1 MKRKKR
7 QKRIILGI
15 FLGLSFILITGA
27 TTRLYHY
34 GRSLYAKI
42 ELFSEIIVK
51 IKNEYVEEKDPQELI
66 EDAIKGV
73 VSGLDPH
80 TTYLSAEYFKQWN
93 QNYEGYSGIG
103 VTFDIVKNKI
113 TIMSVFDDG
122 PSDKVGLMAGDRI
135 IAIAGKSAIGMKRD
149 EVPLTLMG
157 PRGTKVEVTIERRG
171 WDKGRN
177 FIITR
182 DRVHVKSIP
191 YAFMI
196 NTGTGYIGII
206 RFSSTT
212 GEELREALQKLETQG
227 MKQLILDLRG
237 NGGGRLDA
245 AVDVVDKFLPRN
257 KRIVYTKGR
266 VRGSYRE
273 FFSTDRSTHPI
284 QPLIVLLNR
293 ASASGSE
300 IVAGAMQDWDRGLI
314 LGETSFG
321 KGLVQ
326 RQYPFKDGSALFM
339 TTARYY
345 TPSGR
350 LIQRS
355 YDDKSL
361 EEYYLE
367 VANDSLGRVEGIDD
381 SRPSFKT
388 LILGRQVYGG
398 GGITPDAFIP
408 SDNDTLTTIVRKIVT
423 SPHRL
428 LYTYSE
434 EYVKNHPELGKD
446 TNYFIRN
453 YQPNGRILQQF
464 LAHIRNSGL
473 KITNEEFLRN
483 KRDIQYYLKQSI
495 AAEIWGDEAR
505 YKVRMLR
512 DKQFLEALKYFP
524 QAQKLLTRAYHIRNT
539 G

>member
-1 MKRKKR
+1 MKRKKS

-15 FLGLSFILITGA
+15 FFGLSFILITGA
-27 TTRLYHY
+27 TTRLYNY
-34 GRSLYAKI
+34 GRSLYEKI

-73 VSGLDPH
+73 VSSLDPH

-93 QNYEGYSGIG
+93 QNYDGYSGIG
-103 VTFDIVKNKI
+103 VTFDIVKDKI

-122 PSDKVGLMAGDRI
+122 PSDKVGLMSGDRI
-135 IAIAGKSAIGMKRD
+135 VAIEGKSAIGMKRD

-157 PRGTKVEVTIERRG
+157 PRGTKVEVTIERRD
-171 WDKGRN
+171 WDEGRN

-182 DRVHVKSIP
+182 DRVHVQSIP
-191 YAFMI
+191 FAFMI
-196 NTGTGYIGII
+196 NPGTGYIGII

-212 GEELREALQKLETQG
+212 VEELREALKKLEAQG
-227 MKQLILDLRG
+227 MKQLILDLRS

-266 VRGSYRE
+266 VRGSFRE
-273 FFSTDRSTHPI
+273 FFSTDRSTHTI
-284 QPLIVLLNR
+284 QPLIVILNR
-293 ASASGSE
+293 ASASASE

-367 VANDSLGRVEGIDD
+367 IVNDSLRRVQGMDD

-388 LILGRQVYGG
+388 LILGRKVYGG
-398 GGITPDAFIP
+398 GGITPDAFIL
-408 SDNDTLTTIVRKIVT
+408 SDNDTLTTVVRKIVT

-428 LYTYSE
+428 LYTFSE
-434 EYVKNHPELGKD
+434 EYVKYHPELEKD
-446 TNYFIRN
+446 ANHFIRN
-453 YQPNGRILQQF
+453 YQPDSKVLQQF
-464 LAHIRNSGL
+464 LKHIRNNGL

-483 KRDIQYYLKQSI
+483 KKDIQYFLKQSI
-495 AAEIWGDEAR
+495 ATEIWGDEAR

-512 DKQFLEALKYFP
+512 DKQLLEALKYFP
-524 QAQKLLTRAYHIRNT
+524 QAQKLLTRAYHVRNT
-539 G
+539 E